1 MKKLDTNL
9 NQSVKD
15 FKLELEQQLASANTG
30 EQLEKLRVA
39 FFGRNGKLT
48 ELMDAMKQLSLE
60 DKKIFGPALNQL
72 KKDSEQA
79 YNDKKSNLEQEL
91 HKLEILKKQ
100 QFDVTAYKTGQL
112 EGSQHVLTKVV
123 EQIQDIFISM
133 GYKIAD
139 GPELETE
146 FYNFE
151 ALNIPKDHP
160 ARDSQD
166 TFWFDVPG
174 LLLRTQTS
182 TIQVHQ
188 MKNHGV
194 PIAAVSTGRVYRQEA
209 TDASH
214 DFAFSQY
221 EGFFVD
227 KDISMGNLLATMRTF
242 LQEFFEKKDIEI
254 RVRPGFFPF
263 VEPGIEIDASCPFC
277 KNGCSVCKKTKW
289 IELLGAGL
297 VHPNVLKCCD
307 IDPEKYNGFAFGGG
321 IERLAMI
328 KYGINDIRFLHGA
341 NIDFLK
347 QF

>member
-1 MKKLDTNL
+1 MKNLD
-9 NQSVKD
+9 QKIKD
-15 FKLELEQQLASANTG
+15 FKSELESQLDQANTQ
-30 EQLEKLRVA
+30 EQLEKARVL
-39 FFGRNGKLT
+39 FFGRNGKIT
-48 ELMDAMKQLSLE
+48 ELMDQMKELSIDE
-60 DKKIFGPALNQL
+60 KRVFGPLLNEL
-72 KKDSEQA
+72 KKESEQIF
-79 YNDKKSNLEQEL
+79 NNKKDAIEKEL
-91 HKLEILKKQ
+91 RNLEILKQQ
-100 QFDVTAYKTGQL
+100 QFDVTAYKTDICQ
-112 EGSQHVLTKVV
+112 GSAHVLTKVS
-123 EQIQDIFISM
+123 ERIQDIFISM
-133 GYKIAD
+133 GYKVAD

-174 LLLRTQTS
+174 MLLRTQTS

-188 MKNHGV
+188 MKGFGA
-194 PIAAVSTGRVYRQEA
+194 PIAAISTGRVYRQEA

-227 KDISMGNLLATMRTF
+227 QNVSMGNLLATMKTF
-242 LQEFFEKKDIEI
+242 FQEFFEKKDMEI

-277 KNGCSVCKKTKW
+277 KTGCSVCKKTRW

-297 VHPNVLKCCD
+297 VHPNVLKSCN
-307 IDPEKYNGFAFGGG
+307 IDPQKYNGFAFGGG

-328 KYGINDIRFLHGA
+328 KYGINDIRYLHGA
-341 NIDFLK
+341 NIEFLK

>member
-1 MKKLDTNL
+1 MINKDKNI
-9 NQSVKD
+9 NQNIKD
-15 FKLELEQQLASANTG
+15 FKLELEQQLASASSN
-30 EQLEKLRVA
+30 EQLEKLRIT
-39 FFGRNGKLT
+39 FFGRSGKLT
-48 ELMDAMKQLSLE
+48 ELMDAMKELSLE
-60 DKKIFGPALNQL
+60 DKKIFGPVLNQL

-79 YNDKKSNLEQEL
+79 YNNKKNDLEQEL
-91 HKLEILKKQ
+91 RKLEILKQQ
-100 QFDVTAYKTGQL
+100 QFDVTAYKPGQL

-188 MKNHGV
+188 MKTCGAPV
-194 PIAAVSTGRVYRQEA
+194 AAISTGRVYRQEA

-227 KDISMGNLLATMRTF
+227 KDISMGNLLATMKTF

-297 VHPNVLKCCD
+297 VHPNVLKCCN